1 VDSGGASGAV
11 TPISTATNT
20 PGKPIRVGGSP
31 YGAAIT
37 PDGKALYAASTPGV
51 VIPIS
56 TATNTPGKLIKTG
69 NTPWSIVCAPAV
81 CRSSST
87 AG

>member
-11 TPISTATNT
+11 T
-20 PGKPIRVGGSP
+20 
-31 YGAAIT
+31 
-37 PDGKALYAASTPGV
+37 
-51 VIPIS
+51 PIS